1 MLVKKIHFS
10 AKNLFSHLIGQ
21 IDIDNNKFRL
31 SIMSDS
37 ETIIECNQL
46 IIFVVPDDGIP
57 QTFIKRVDDYTEL
70 LRESIRDYTNHKS
83 KRAA

>member
-1 MLVKKIHFS
+1 MVTERT
-10 AKNLFSHLIGQ
+10 G
-21 IDIDNNKFRL
+21 
-31 SIMSDS
+31 
-37 ETIIECNQL
+37 IECNQL

-70 LRESIRDYTNHKS
+70 LRESIRDYAHHKS